1 MHSRSTSRLIGEAI
15 ACLSIAFSTGN
26 AVADSGDAKASVVGM
41 WHAVLRL
48 GSNGP
53 VYDEILEQFHADGT
67 ELLVSNGLPPALGNV
82 CVGVWRQVGP
92 RTYKLK
98 HMTWNWSSDQNE
110 AFGVQGMFSGHFE
123 LEMTLRLDER
133 GREFTGAWSARNFD
147 TSGEHIPALDA
158 RGVVNAT
165 RIPSP

>member
-1 MHSRSTSRLIGEAI
+1 MYRPSAYALITRVI
-15 ACLSIAFSTGN
+15 ACLWIAFAAGN
-26 AVADSGDAKASVVGM
+26 AVADSGGGTASTVGR

-48 GSNGP
+48 GSSGP
-53 VYDEILEQFHADGT
+53 VYDEILQQFHADGT

-82 CVGVWRQVGP
+82 CVVVWRQVGP

-98 HMTWNWSSDQNE
+98 HMTWNWSSHQNE
-110 AFGVQGMFSGHFE
+110 AFGVQGTFSGHFE

-165 RIPSP
+165 RVPSH